1 MSDVIRSQAELT
13 RTLGEL
19 KTRQETLES
28 SNRDLRENLD
38 EKVEA
43 LTNAQRAVSEAMAA
57 AHREEPTGDE
67 RTMRAYVAGQ
77 DDKRALQNRQAFRAG
92 KASSEAVQLTRYVDQ
107 GVEHF
112 GLLDDPAPESQWQ
125 ARLQELV
132 ADRALVRNS
141 MRDAN
146 PYTPGSDAAIRRHIS
161 TGPDYIQRVFEDSA
175 GVGAEW
181 IPDITLASL
190 EREAML
196 PRVIQSLFQQTTVP
210 PGGTIKNPF
219 LSRGARPYLTGIP
232 GSDDPAQ
239 LTASTPVTAEREWTA
254 KNLSV
259 RIVMDPNA
267 AEDSIIAAL
276 PELRRELLEA
286 LTDGVEDGIINGD
299 TAATHQDAIASWDI
313 RDRWG
318 TSGLGSSIDHRR
330 AWVGLRARAFDVSNT
345 ADQTSVQTAA
355 GFAAL
360 RGMLTSP
367 HGFGG
372 VVAITSPEYML
383 TKLLLL
389 DEVETVDKFGA
400 MATIKTGQ
408 LGSLYGVP
416 IFMSE
421 FMGADMNASGLYD
434 NTTKTKSGLVMVNTD
449 RFRYGVRKGAMVEVA
464 KDITRQVV
472 NLVAT
477 QRSIFYQIDSST
489 KKNVAYGYNLL

>member
-1 MSDVIRSQAELT
+1 MSDTIRSQAELT
-13 RTLGEL
+13 QTLGEL
-19 KTRQETLES
+19 KHRQETLAKEG
-28 SNRDLRENLD
+28 RDLREGLD
-38 EKVEA
+38 SKIEA
-43 LTNAQRAVSEAMAA
+43 LTNAQRALSEAMANDA
-57 AHREEPTGDE
+57 RQEPTGDE
-67 RTMRAYVAGQ
+67 RSMRAYVVAQ
-77 DDKRALQNRQAFRAG
+77 DDKAASMNRRSFRAG
-92 KASSEAVQLTRYVDQ
+92 KDSREAVQLTRYMED
-107 GVEHF
+107 GIERY
-112 GLLDDPAPESQWQ
+112 GLLDDPAPESAWQ
-125 ARLQELV
+125 ARLQDLV

-141 MRDAN
+141 MLDAN
-146 PYTPGSDAAIRRHIS
+146 PRTTACDEAIRRHIR
-161 TGPDYIQRVFEDSA
+161 TGPAFVQRVFEDSA
-175 GVGAEW
+175 NLGAEW
-181 IPDITLASL
+181 IPDVTLASL

-196 PRVIQSLFQQTTVP
+196 PRVIQSLFMQTTVP
-210 PGGTIKNPF
+210 PGGTIYNPF

-239 LTASTPVTAEREWTA
+239 LTASSIATDNRSWTA

-267 AEDSIIAAL
+267 AEDSIVAAL
-276 PELRRELLEA
+276 PEIRRELLEA
-286 LTDGVEDGIINGD
+286 LTDGVEDALLNGD
-299 TAATHQDAIASWDI
+299 TAATHQDTIASWDI
-313 RDRWG
+313 RSRWG
-318 TSGLGSSIDHRR
+318 ASGLGSSIDHRR
-330 AWVGLRARAFDVSNT
+330 AWIGLRARAADVSNT
-345 ADQTSVQTAA
+345 VDHGSAQTAA

-360 RGMLTSP
+360 RAMLASP
-367 HGFGG
+367 LGFNS

-389 DEVETVDKFGA
+389 DEVETVDKFGPA
-400 MATIKTGQ
+400 ATIRTGQ

-421 FMGADMNASGLYD
+421 FMGADMNASGIYD

-489 KKNVAYGYNLL
+489 KKNVAYAYNLL